1 LRLNSLPL
9 SLEAMADLAA
19 APSRAVQAAGPLW
32 LEVQAA
38 AEPEA
43 GAEEEAELVKLAASH
58 PPAQPAARLA

>member
-1 LRLNSLPL
+1 
-9 SLEAMADLAA
+9 MADLAA